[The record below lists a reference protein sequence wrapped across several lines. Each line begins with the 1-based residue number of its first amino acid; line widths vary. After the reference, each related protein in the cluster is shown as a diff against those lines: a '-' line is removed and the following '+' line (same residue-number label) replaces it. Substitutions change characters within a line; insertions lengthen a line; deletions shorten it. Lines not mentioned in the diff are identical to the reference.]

1 MHHFSFVIGAAAVV
15 PPFNSTAAAAVR
27 RLDSVKLK
35 LSRLKW
41 KMKNGKWQME
51 NLSPCTCLL
60 LTSPTAHCPPTLL
73 SCAPVETRRLMVV
86 AGEASGDAH
95 AAALVNELR
104 SAESNTAF
112 EFFGATGPLM
122 RAAGVQSVVLT
133 DDRSILGLFEISS
146 ALPKFW
152 RAYKL
157 LKQAAIEQKP
167 DAVVLVDWPDFN
179 LKLARALH
187 RSGLKIIY
195 YISPQLWAW
204 RGYRARSTE
213 RNIDLSQL
221 ILPFQKDWYADRG
234 IDQVEF
240 VGHPLAG
247 KVHALQDRAE
257 FCRRMKLDPR
267 LPIISLLPGSRRKE
281 VERILPPMLEAAALI
296 SARHPEVQFVVVVAP
311 SRSSDEVRDIVRAQ
325 RATPEPLPSCLHIV
339 SGQSREALAASD
351 AAAIASG
358 TATLEAALLGT
369 PMVVVYKE
377 SLINWH
383 TLGRLITVD
392 HYGLVNLVAGK
403 RVATELMQDDLN
415 GERLANELLLLLDK
429 KTNEDA
435 RTRLRE
441 VAHQLGESGAS
452 QRAAEQVIGALGV
465 WSS

>member
-1 MHHFSFVIGAAAVV
+1 
-15 PPFNSTAAAAVR
+15 
-27 RLDSVKLK
+27 
-35 LSRLKW
+35 
-41 KMKNGKWQME
+41 
-51 NLSPCTCLL
+51 
-60 LTSPTAHCPPTLL
+60 
-73 SCAPVETRRLMVV
+73 MVV

-95 AAALVNELR
+95 AAALVDALR
-104 SAESNTAF
+104 EAEPNKQL

-122 RAAGVQSVVLT
+122 RAAGVESVVNT
-133 DDRSILGLFEISS
+133 DALSILGLVEIGS
-146 ALPKFW
+146 ALPKFL
-152 RAYKL
+152 RAFNL
-157 LKQAAIEQKP
+157 LKRTALERKP
-167 DAVVLVDWPDFN
+167 DAVILVDWPDFN

-187 RSGLKIIY
+187 RRGLKIIY

-204 RGYRARSTE
+204 RGYRARSIE
-213 RNIDLSQL
+213 RNVDLLLS
-221 ILPFQKDWYADRG
+221 ILPFEKDWYADRG
-234 IDQVEF
+234 IDQVEY

-247 KVHALQDRAE
+247 EVRARYDRAE
-257 FCRRMKLDPR
+257 FCRQMKLDAR

-296 SARHPEVQFVVVVAP
+296 SARQPEIQFVVVVAP
-311 SRSSDEVRDIVRAQ
+311 GRTSDEIRDLVRAQ

-358 TATLEAALLGT
+358 TATLEAALLRT

-392 HYGLVNLVAGK
+392 HYGLVNLVAGE

-415 GERLANELLLLLDK
+415 GERLANELLLLLDER
-429 KTNEDA
+429 TNEDA

-441 VAHQLGESGAS
+441 VAHQLGEGGAS
-452 QRAAEQVIGALGV
+452 ERAAERILTIL
-465 WSS
+465 

>member
-1 MHHFSFVIGAAAVV
+1 M
-15 PPFNSTAAAAVR
+15 
-27 RLDSVKLK
+27 
-35 LSRLKW
+35 
-41 KMKNGKWQME
+41 
-51 NLSPCTCLL
+51 
-60 LTSPTAHCPPTLL
+60 
-73 SCAPVETRRLMVV
+73 RRLMVV

-95 AAALVNELR
+95 AAALVDALR
-104 SAESNTAF
+104 EAEPNKQL

-122 RAAGVQSVVLT
+122 RAAGVESVVDTEAL
-133 DDRSILGLFEISS
+133 SILGLVEIAS

-152 RAYKL
+152 RAYNL
-157 LKQAAIEQKP
+157 LKRTALERKP
-167 DAVVLVDWPDFN
+167 DAVILVDWPDFN
-179 LKLARALH
+179 LKLARTLH
-187 RSGLKIIY
+187 RRGLKIIY

-204 RGYRARSTE
+204 RAYRARSIE
-213 RNIDLSQL
+213 RNVDLLLS
-221 ILPFQKDWYADRG
+221 ILPFEKDWYADRG
-234 IDQVEF
+234 IDQVEY

-247 KVHALQDRAE
+247 EVRARYNRAE
-257 FCRRMKLDPR
+257 FCRQMKLDPR

-296 SARHPEVQFVVVVAP
+296 SARQPEIQFVVVVAP
-311 SRSSDEVRDIVRAQ
+311 GRTSDEIRDIVRAQ

-392 HYGLVNLVAGK
+392 HYGLVNLVAGE

-429 KTNEDA
+429 KTNEDT
-435 RTRLRE
+435 RERLRE
-441 VAHQLGESGAS
+441 VAHQLGEGGAS
-452 QRAAEQVIGALGV
+452 ERAAECVLVALRE
-465 WSS
+465 WSE